1 MSNTISKEQQAQRL
15 SELKEMISSME
26 RTLFAARALVAEIA
40 GEEPIIS
47 AKKFIKNRSLSDSS
61 AIRGDEEGKV
71 IIGAFDGQG
80 MTDENGEQY
89 PVPVNYASKSKI
101 VVGDKMKL
109 TITPSGK
116 FIYKQIGPVNRIN
129 VLGPLTY
136 ENGQYKVLSGGK
148 EYIVLTASITF
159 HKAKVGDEIS
169 ILLPEGV
176 DAKWGALDAV
186 IPKVEG
192 SNDIEDYEF

>member
-1 MSNTISKEQQAQRL
+1 MSQEQKL
-15 SELKEMISSME
+15 SDLKEMISSME
-26 RTLFAARALVAEIA
+26 RTLFAVRSLIAEIS
-40 GEEPIIS
+40 GEEPAIS
-47 AKKFIKNRSLSDSS
+47 SRSFMKTQSSAMPS

-80 MTDENGEQY
+80 MLDEEGKQY

-116 FIYKQIGPVNRIN
+116 FVYKQIGPVNRIN
-129 VLGPLTY
+129 VLGPLTC
-136 ENGQYKVLSGGK
+136 EDGQYKVLSGGK
-148 EYIVLTASITF
+148 EYFILTASVTF
-159 HKAKVGDEIS
+159 HKAMIGDEIS

-186 IPKVEG
+186 VPKISDGE
-192 SNDIEDYEF
+192 SYEF